1 MAQFK
6 KTLSNKIK
14 LKKWFQSDGDTASVF
29 GIGFPPFWG
38 GPFRFVDMYGADKL
52 IGNMLRY
59 AEAYSSEQFKPAQ
72 IIQDH
77 AKQNTKFYSE

>member
-1 MAQFK
+1 
-6 KTLSNKIK
+6 
-14 LKKWFQSDGDTASVF
+14 SDGDTASVF
-29 GIGFPPFWG
+29 GVGFPPFWG

-59 AEAYSSEQFKPAQ
+59 AEAYPSEQFKPAQ

-77 AKQNTKFYSE
+77 AKRNTKFYPE